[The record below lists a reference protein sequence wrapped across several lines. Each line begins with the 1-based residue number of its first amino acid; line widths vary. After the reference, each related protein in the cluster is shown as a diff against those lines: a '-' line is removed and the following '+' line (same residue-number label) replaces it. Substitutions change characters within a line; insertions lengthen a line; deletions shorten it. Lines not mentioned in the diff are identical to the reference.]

1 MIRTPQQY
9 VESLRD
15 GRRIY
20 LNGERI
26 EDITKH
32 PQFQGHINGRALSY
46 ALYHHPKFKD
56 LLTIE
61 ENGDRYLFTE
71 VEEIT
76 RGAVTQS
83 WLWRVSHGQ
92 VTSPSLWT
100 LKALSDFFKINPA
113 YWFNAPDDNL
123 KEQVQAERDVQ
134 DIALRSLKLTSQ
146 GRKVI
151 LNLLKSFD
159 QEDMYKKEENK

>member
-1 MIRTPQQY
+1 MPRKNPGADP
-9 VESLRD
+9 EHDKAKLD
-15 GRRIY
+15 
-20 LNGERI
+20 
-26 EDITKH
+26 
-32 PQFQGHINGRALSY
+32 SY
-46 ALYHHPKFKD
+46 AQELARKVNYLFQ
-56 LLTIE
+56 TIRK